1 MKTLRALPLFVIL
14 MGVASFSMLGPAIY
28 ALALDQHRVAQPFFY
43 GAILFGLLTGLL
55 GLTTMNRVSR
65 RPARDQLLTL
75 LAAFA
80 LLPVML
86 AVPMYEAVR
95 DMSFFN
101 AYFEMVSSMTTTGA
115 TLFDTPG
122 RISEPIHIW
131 RAMVGW
137 MGGFLTL
144 VTAIAILAPMNL
156 AGFEVLRPMGGS
168 DAVER
173 AIAASDPS
181 IRVFRFAGRLFPIYL
196 AATLLLWFGLA
207 VFGTPAYPAAML
219 AMSTLA
225 TSGIVPEGGLADL
238 NIGVGAEMF
247 IFVFLILSVSRQ
259 TLMNDFNR
267 SLLGRLKADREVRL
281 ATGFVVLVPLFL
293 FLRHWIGALEVNYET
308 DVIAGARA
316 LWGSVFSV
324 LSFMTT
330 TGFVSADWGAAQ
342 SWSGLPTPGLIFAGL
357 AIIGGGVATTAGGVK
372 LLRVYA
378 LYKHGT
384 REMERLVHPSS
395 IGSAGVLG
403 RNVRRQGAVIA
414 WLFFMLFAISI
425 AVITVILTFTGIDFE
440 RATIF
445 AISALSNTGP
455 LVEVGLEDGAG
466 YTDLRTL
473 GKSVLLAAMI
483 LGRLETLAIIAL
495 FNPDFWRR

>member
-1 MKTLRALPLFVIL
+1 M
-14 MGVASFSMLGPAIY
+14 MLGPAAF
-28 ALALDQHRVAQPFFY
+28 ALAIDQHRVAQPFFY
-43 GAILFGLLTGLL
+43 GAILFGLLTGLV
-55 GLTTMNRVSR
+55 GLTTMNRKSH

-115 TLFDTPG
+115 TLLDTPG
-122 RISEPIHIW
+122 RVSEPIHMW

-137 MGGFLTL
+137 MGGFLML

-181 IRVFRFAGRLFPIYL
+181 VRVFRFTTRLFPIYL
-196 AATLLLWFGLA
+196 AATLLLWLGLA
-207 VFGTPAYPAAML
+207 ILGTPSYPAAML

-225 TSGIVPEGGLADL
+225 TSGIVPEGGLEDMNAG
-238 NIGVGAEMF
+238 IGAEML
-247 IFVFLILSVSRQ
+247 IFLFLILSISRQ

-267 SLLGRLKADREVRL
+267 SLIGRLRADREVRL
-281 ATGFVVLVPLFL
+281 AAIFLMLVPAFL
-293 FLRHWIGALEVNYET
+293 FTRHWIGALEVNYET
-308 DVIAGARA
+308 DIIAGARA

-324 LSFMTT
+324 LSFMST

-342 SWSGLPTPGLIFAGL
+342 AWSGLPTPGLIFAGL

-378 LYKHGT
+378 LYKHGV
-384 REMERLVHPSS
+384 REMERLVHPNS

-425 AVITVILTFTGIDFE
+425 AVVTIVLTFTGIDFE
-440 RATIF
+440 RAIIYS
-445 AISALSNTGP
+445 ISALSNTGP
-455 LVEVGLEDGAG
+455 LVEVGLDEGGG
-466 YTDLRTL
+466 YANLNTL
-473 GKSVLLAAMI
+473 GKSVLMTAMV

>member
-1 MKTLRALPLFVIL
+1 
-14 MGVASFSMLGPAIY
+14 
-28 ALALDQHRVAQPFFY
+28 
-43 GAILFGLLTGLL
+43 
-55 GLTTMNRVSR
+55 
-65 RPARDQLLTL
+65 
-75 LAAFA
+75 
-80 LLPVML
+80 
-86 AVPMYEAVR
+86 
-95 DMSFFN
+95 
-101 AYFEMVSSMTTTGA
+101 
-115 TLFDTPG
+115 
-122 RISEPIHIW
+122 
-131 RAMVGW
+131 MVGW

-144 VTAIAILAPMNL
+144 MTAIAILAPMNL
-156 AGFEVLRPMGGS
+156 AGFEVLRPMGAS

-173 AIAASDPS
+173 AIASSDPS
-181 IRVFRFAGRLFPIYL
+181 VRIYRFTTRLFPIYL
-196 AATLLLWFGLA
+196 SATLLLWLGLA
-207 VFGTPAYPAAML
+207 VIGTPPYPAAML
-219 AMSTLA
+219 AMSTLS
-225 TSGIVPEGGLADL
+225 TSGIVPVGGLADL
-238 NIGVGAEMF
+238 NVGIGAEML

-267 SLLGRLKADREVRL
+267 SLIGRLRADREVRI
-281 ATGFVVLVPLFL
+281 ATIFVILVPLFL
-293 FLRHWIGALEVNYET
+293 FLRHWIGALEVNYEA
-308 DVIAGARA
+308 DILAGLHA

-330 TGFVSADWGAAQ
+330 TGFVSSDWDAAQ
-342 SWSGLPTPGLIFAGL
+342 AWSGLPTPGLIFAGL
-357 AIIGGGVATTAGGVK
+357 AIVGGGVATTAGGVK

-425 AVITVILTFTGIDFE
+425 ALITIVLTFTGIDFE

-455 LVEVGLEDGAG
+455 LVEISLDDNTA
-466 YTDLRTL
+466 YNDLRTV
-473 GKSVLLAAMI
+473 GKSVLLVAMV
-483 LGRLETLAIIAL
+483 LGRLEMLAIIAL